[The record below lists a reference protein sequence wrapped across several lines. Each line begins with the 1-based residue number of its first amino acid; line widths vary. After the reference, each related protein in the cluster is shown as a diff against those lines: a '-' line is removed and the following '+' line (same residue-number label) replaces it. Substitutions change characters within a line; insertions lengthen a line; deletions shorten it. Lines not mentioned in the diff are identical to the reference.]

1 MLVKA
6 ACQKYQDAIEEDKKK
21 NEKRMSFSGVQILR

>member
-6 ACQKYQDAIEEDKKK
+6 ARQKYQDAIEEEKKHGK
-21 NEKRMSFSGVQILR
+21 EKEQNDQLKT